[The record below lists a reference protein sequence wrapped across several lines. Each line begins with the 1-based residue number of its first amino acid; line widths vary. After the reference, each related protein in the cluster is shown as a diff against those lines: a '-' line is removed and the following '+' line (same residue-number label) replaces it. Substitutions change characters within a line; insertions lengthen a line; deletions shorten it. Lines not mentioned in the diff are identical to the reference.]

1 MKKTIFLIYVL
12 LTISV
17 AAMAQK
23 HVVVEDY
30 WWNDHPDGYLW
41 SMGTFSTAEV
51 NVAAMIPQDM
61 EGCVIDEVAFYAS
74 DISQLTDI
82 KLFVTRK

>member
-1 MKKTIFLIYVL
+1 MKKTISLIYVL

-17 AAMAQK
+17 AVMAQK

-41 SMGTFSTAEV
+41 SMGTFSTA
-51 NVAAMIPQDM
+51 
-61 EGCVIDEVAFYAS
+61 
-74 DISQLTDI
+74 
-82 KLFVTRK
+82 